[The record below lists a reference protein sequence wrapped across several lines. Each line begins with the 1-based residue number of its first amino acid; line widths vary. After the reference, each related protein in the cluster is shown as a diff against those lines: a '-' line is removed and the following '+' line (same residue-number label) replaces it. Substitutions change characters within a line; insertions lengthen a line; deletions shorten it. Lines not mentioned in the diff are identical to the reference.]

1 MSKKIFAYVPEK
13 QTLIKIEDND
23 KYLIS
28 FSWYNIEAQT
38 PQNNNIVGT
47 GMLGYMTETA
57 DSPTFVDLVLDY
69 IFPSSQISDFIIFSG
84 NKEKGYAPANNILGL
99 QNEWLKRF
107 LIEFYTFEYGGQVT
121 TEIALSAWVTTDVA
135 EQIVHD
141 LTGADDKIETDNDDS
156 NVVELSLTVN
166 WDDKLP
172 NKSPDCMLNIC
183 YEGKRNNGSWNYPDK
198 EIKMADPYYF
208 CINTNKIKED
218 FEKIKALFQAYKMAK
233 KL

>member
-38 PQNNNIVGT
+38 QQNNNIVGT

-57 DSPTFVDLVLDY
+57 DSPTFVDLVLGY

-84 NKEKGYAPANNILGL
+84 NKEKGYAQANNILEL

-121 TEIALSAWVTTDVA
+121 TEIALSAWVTTDIA
-135 EQIVHD
+135 EQIVHN
-141 LTGADDKIETDNDDS
+141 LTGADDKIEADNDDS
-156 NVVELSLTVN
+156 NVVELSLVVN
-166 WDDKLP
+166 LDVP

-183 YEGKRNNGSWNYPDK
+183 YEGKSNNGSWNYPDK
-198 EIKMADPYYF
+198 EIEMADPYYF

>member
-1 MSKKIFAYVPEK
+1 MSKKIFVYVPEK
-13 QTLIKIEDND
+13 QTLIKIENND

-28 FSWYNIEAQT
+28 FSWYNIEVQT

-107 LIEFYTFEYGGQVT
+107 LIEFYTFEYGGQAT
-121 TEIALSAWVTTDVA
+121 TEIALSAWVATDVA

-141 LTGADDKIETDNDDS
+141 LTGADDKIETYNDTS
-156 NVVELSLTVN
+156 NVVELIVVVN

-172 NKSPDCMLNIC
+172 GETPDCMMNIY
-183 YEGKRNNGSWNYPDK
+183 YEGESDNGSWNYPDK
-198 EIKMADPYYF
+198 EIEMTDPYYY
-208 CINTNKIKED
+208 IVNTNKIKED
-218 FEKIKALFQAYKMAK
+218 FGKIKALFQAYKMAK
-233 KL
+233 EL